1 MVQRGSDPSWGTVVV
16 FDGEGF
22 SGEGFSGR
30 GAGVDGPGGAR
41 WYAEENGWDV
51 VPVHHGHVWGRM
63 TCPADEQPCE
73 LRIYSTPKNPGNE
86 AKRLRRFVDRCE
98 HQEKD

>member
-1 MVQRGSDPSWGTVVV
+1 MP
-16 FDGEGF
+16 
-22 SGEGFSGR
+22 GR
-30 GAGVDGPGGAR
+30 DRHTKKDVEKALQ
-41 WYAEENGWDV
+41 YAEENGWDV